1 MGSSLVE
8 GRISGLTKTNSLI
21 NVEDKR
27 EMVVL
32 VFQSYSAESEPFYL
46 HHPPSTHS
54 SGRESR
60 GHAVHES
67 HPVHMVACRLSNTKK
82 EGIG

>member
-1 MGSSLVE
+1 
-8 GRISGLTKTNSLI
+8 
-21 NVEDKR
+21 
-27 EMVVL
+27 MVVL

-54 SGRESR
+54 SGRENK

-67 HPVHMVACRLSNTKK
+67 HPVHMVAWLSNTKEK
-82 EGIG
+82 AWAN